1 LTSAASRNTISNGLE
16 MDRRQIVADFSL
28 LLVALIWGA
37 TFVIVKEAVSQIGV
51 FTFLTLRFLFAAF
64 VLALIFWPRLRASS
78 PREFLAG
85 ALVGLF
91 LFGGYALQTIGLK
104 YTSAS
109 KAGFIT
115 GLSVVIVPLLSTLLL
130 RQKPSLN
137 ALVGVLLATTGLGL
151 LTLRGLSMAQ
161 GDLWVLGGAVAF
173 ALQIVALGR
182 FAPQMKTA
190 SLATI
195 QVATVA
201 LLSAPLAWAMEG
213 SSPQM
218 SDQVWFAISFTGIM
232 ATSLAFLAQSKA
244 QSFTSPTHTALVFA
258 TEPVFAVLFGYLLL
272 QERLGWRGL
281 LGCALILT
289 GMTIGEVGVFNREL
303 PSSKRE

>member
-1 LTSAASRNTISNGLE
+1 
-16 MDRRQIVADFSL
+16 M
-28 LLVALIWGA
+28 
-37 TFVIVKEAVSQIGV
+37 VKEAISQIGV
-51 FTFLTLRFLFAAF
+51 FTFLTLRFLFAAL

-91 LFGGYALQTIGLK
+91 LFGGYALQTVGLK
-104 YTSAS
+104 YTSVS

-115 GLSVVIVPLLSTLLL
+115 GLSVVIVPFLSTLLL
-130 RQKPSLN
+130 RQKPNLD
-137 ALVGVLLATTGLGL
+137 ALVGVLVATTGLGL
-151 LTLRGLSMAQ
+151 LTLRGLSMAW

-173 ALQIVALGR
+173 ALQIVVLGR
-182 FAPQMKTA
+182 FAPQMETG

-201 LLSAPLAWAMEG
+201 LLSAPLAWAREG
-213 SSPQM
+213 SPPQM
-218 SDQVWFAISFTGIM
+218 SHHLWFVISFTGIM

-244 QSFTSPTHTALVFA
+244 QRFTSPTHTALIFA
-258 TEPVFAVLFGYLLL
+258 TEPVFAAIFGYLLL

-281 LGCALILT
+281 LGCALILA
-289 GMTIGEVGVFNREL
+289 GMAVGEIGVFKRDKEL
-303 PSSKRE
+303 LSSKRE

>member
-1 LTSAASRNTISNGLE
+1 
-16 MDRRQIVADFSL
+16 MDRRQIVAVFSL

-37 TFVIVKEAVSQIGV
+37 TFVMVKEAVSQIGV
-51 FTFLTLRFLFAAF
+51 FTFLALRFLLAAF

-104 YTSAS
+104 YTSVS
-109 KAGFIT
+109 KTGFIT
-115 GLSVVIVPLLSTLLL
+115 GLSVVVVPLLSTLLF
-130 RQKPSLN
+130 RQKQNLT

-182 FAPQMKTA
+182 FAPQMETG

-213 SSPQM
+213 SLPQM
-218 SDQVWFAISFTGIM
+218 SEQLWFAILFTGIM
-232 ATSLAFLAQSKA
+232 ATSLAFLVQSKA
-244 QSFTSPTHTALVFA
+244 QRFTSPTHTALIFA
-258 TEPVFAVLFGYLLL
+258 TEPVFAAIFGYLLL
-272 QERLGWRGL
+272 QERLGSREI
-281 LGCALILT
+281 LGCALILA
-289 GMTIGEVGVFNREL
+289 GMAVGEIGIFNKKL
-303 PSSKRE
+303 LSSKRE

>member
-1 LTSAASRNTISNGLE
+1 ME
-16 MDRRQIVADFSL
+16 RRQLWADLSL
-28 LLVALIWGA
+28 LLITLIWGA
-37 TFVIVKEAVSQIGV
+37 TFVMVKEAISQIGV
-51 FTFLTLRFLFAAF
+51 FTFLALRFLLAAF

-85 ALVGLF
+85 VLVGLF

-104 YTSAS
+104 YTSVS
-109 KAGFIT
+109 KTGFIT
-115 GLSVVIVPLLSTLLL
+115 GLSVVVVPLLSTLLL
-130 RQKPSLN
+130 RQKQNLT

-182 FAPQMKTA
+182 FAPQMETGI
-190 SLATI
+190 LATV

-213 SSPQM
+213 VPPQM
-218 SDQVWFAISFTGIM
+218 SDQLWFAILFTGIM
-232 ATSLAFLAQSKA
+232 ATSLAFLVQSKA
-244 QSFTSPTHTALVFA
+244 QRFISPTHTALIFA
-258 TEPVFAVLFGYLLL
+258 TEPVFAAIFGYLLL
-272 QERLGWRGL
+272 QERLGSREI
-281 LGCALILT
+281 LGCALILA
-289 GMTIGEVGVFNREL
+289 GMAVGEIGIFNKKL
-303 PSSKRE
+303 LSSKRE

>member
-1 LTSAASRNTISNGLE
+1 
-16 MDRRQIVADFSL
+16 MDRRQIAADLSL

-51 FTFLTLRFLFAAF
+51 FTFLTLRFLFAAL
-64 VLALIFWPRLRASS
+64 VLGLMFWPRLRASS

-91 LFGGYALQTIGLK
+91 LFGGYALQTTGLK

-130 RQKPSLN
+130 RQKPGLN

-182 FAPQMKTA
+182 FAPQMETG

-201 LLSAPLAWAMEG
+201 LLSAPLAWASEG
-213 SSPQM
+213 ALPQM
-218 SDQVWFAISFTGIM
+218 SHQVWFAIFFTGIM

-244 QSFTSPTHTALVFA
+244 QRFTSPTHTALIFA
-258 TEPVFAVLFGYLLL
+258 AEPVFAALFGYLLL
-272 QERLGWRGL
+272 QERIGCRGF
-281 LGCALILT
+281 LGCALILA
-289 GMTIGEVGVFNREL
+289 GMVVGEIGVFNNRLLSSRRE
-303 PSSKRE
+303 

>member
-1 LTSAASRNTISNGLE
+1 
-16 MDRRQIVADFSL
+16 MDRRQIVADLSL

-37 TFVIVKEAVSQIGV
+37 SFVMVKEAISQIGV
-51 FTFLTLRFLFAAF
+51 FTFLTLRFLFAAL

-104 YTSAS
+104 YTSVS

-115 GLSVVIVPLLSTLLL
+115 GLSVVIVPFLSTLIL
-130 RQKPSLN
+130 RRKPDLN
-137 ALVGVLLATTGLGL
+137 ALVGVLLATTGLGI

-161 GDLWVLGGAVAF
+161 SDLWVLGGAVAF

-182 FAPQMKTA
+182 FAPQMKMGG
-190 SLATI
+190 LATI

-201 LLSAPLAWAMEG
+201 LLSAPLAWAMER
-213 SSPQM
+213 SPPQM

-244 QSFTSPTHTALVFA
+244 QRFTSPTHTALIFA
-258 TEPVFAVLFGYLLL
+258 TEPVFAAIFGYLLL

-289 GMTIGEVGVFNREL
+289 GMAAGEIDIFRRDKEL
-303 PSSKRE
+303 LSCKRE

>member
-1 LTSAASRNTISNGLE
+1 

-37 TFVIVKEAVSQIGV
+37 TFVMVKEAVSQIGV
-51 FTFLTLRFLFAAF
+51 FTFLTLRFLFAAL
-64 VLALIFWPRLRASS
+64 VLALISWPHLRASW

-91 LFGGYALQTIGLK
+91 LFGGYSFQTIGLK

-130 RQKPSLN
+130 RRKPHLN
-137 ALVGVLLATTGLGL
+137 ALVGVGLATTGLGV
-151 LTLRGLSMAQ
+151 LTLRGLSMAP

-182 FAPQMKTA
+182 FAPQMET
-190 SLATI
+190 SNLATI
-195 QVATVA
+195 QIATVA
-201 LLSAPLAWAMEG
+201 FLSAPLAWAIER
-213 SSPQM
+213 SPPQM
-218 SDQVWFAISFTGIM
+218 SGQVWFAISFTGIM

-244 QSFTSPTHTALVFA
+244 QRFTSPTHTALIFA
-258 TEPVFAVLFGYLLL
+258 TEPVFAAIFGYLRL

-289 GMTIGEVGVFNREL
+289 GMVVGEIDVFNKKL
-303 PSSKRE
+303 LSSKRE

>member
-1 LTSAASRNTISNGLE
+1 

-28 LLVALIWGA
+28 LLIAFIWGA
-37 TFVIVKEAVSQIGV
+37 TFVMVKEAVSQVGV
-51 FTFLTLRFLFAAF
+51 FTFLALRFLFAAV

-78 PREFLAG
+78 RHEFLAG
-85 ALVGLF
+85 VLVGLF
-91 LFGGYALQTIGLK
+91 LFGGYSFQTIGLK

-130 RQKPSLN
+130 RRKPDLD
-137 ALVGVLLATTGLGL
+137 ALVGVGLATMGLGL
-151 LTLRGLSMAQ
+151 LTLKGLSMAP

-182 FAPQMKTA
+182 FAPQMKPS

-201 LLSAPLAWAMEG
+201 LLSAPLAWAVEG
-213 SSPQM
+213 SSPRM
-218 SDQVWFAISFTGIM
+218 SGQLWFTILFTGIM
-232 ATSLAFLAQSKA
+232 ATSLALFVQSKA
-244 QSFTSPTHTALVFA
+244 QRFTSPTHTALIFA
-258 TEPVFAVLFGYLLL
+258 TEPVFAALFGYLLL

-281 LGCALILT
+281 LGCALILA
-289 GMTIGEVGVFNREL
+289 GMVVGEAGLFNKKLLSSRRE
-303 PSSKRE
+303 

>member
-1 LTSAASRNTISNGLE
+1 
-16 MDRRQIVADFSL
+16 MDRRQIVAVFSL

-37 TFVIVKEAVSQIGV
+37 TFVMVKEAISQIGV
-51 FTFLTLRFLFAAF
+51 FTFLALRFLLAAF

-104 YTSAS
+104 YTSVS
-109 KAGFIT
+109 KTGFIT

-130 RQKPSLN
+130 RQKQNLT

-182 FAPQMKTA
+182 FAPQMETGI
-190 SLATI
+190 LATI

-201 LLSAPLAWAMEG
+201 LLCAPFAWALEG
-213 SSPQM
+213 SPSQV
-218 SDQVWFAISFTGIM
+218 SGQVWFAIFFTGIM
-232 ATSLAFLAQSKA
+232 ATSLAFLVHSKA
-244 QSFTSPTHTALVFA
+244 QRFTSPTHTALIFA
-258 TEPVFAVLFGYLLL
+258 TEPVFAALFGYLLL
-272 QERLGWRGL
+272 QERLGSREI
-281 LGCALILT
+281 LGCALILA
-289 GMTIGEVGVFNREL
+289 GMAVGEIGIFNKKL
-303 PSSKRE
+303 LSSKRE

>member
-1 LTSAASRNTISNGLE
+1 
-16 MDRRQIVADFSL
+16 M
-28 LLVALIWGA
+28 
-37 TFVIVKEAVSQIGV
+37 VKEAVSQVGV
-51 FTFLTLRFLFAAF
+51 FTFLALRFLFAAL
-64 VLALIFWPRLRASS
+64 VLALLFWPHLRASS
-78 PREFLAG
+78 RHEFLAG

-91 LFGGYALQTIGLK
+91 LFGGYSFQTIGLK

-130 RQKPSLN
+130 RRKPDLD
-137 ALVGVLLATTGLGL
+137 ALVGVGLATIGLGL
-151 LTLRGLSMAQ
+151 LTLKGLSMAP

-182 FAPQMKTA
+182 FAPQMKPS
-190 SLATI
+190 SLAAI

-213 SSPQM
+213 SPPHIGE
-218 SDQVWFAISFTGIM
+218 QVWVTILFTGIM
-232 ATSLAFLAQSKA
+232 ATSLALLVQSKA
-244 QSFTSPTHTALVFA
+244 QRFTSPTHTALIFA
-258 TEPVFAVLFGYLLL
+258 MEPVFAALFGYMLL

-289 GMTIGEVGVFNREL
+289 GMVVGEAGLFNKKL
-303 PSSKRE
+303 LSSKRE

>member
-1 LTSAASRNTISNGLE
+1 
-16 MDRRQIVADFSL
+16 MDRRQLFADVSL

-37 TFVIVKEAVSQIGV
+37 TFIMVKEAVSQIGV
-51 FTFLTLRFLFAAF
+51 FTFLALRFLFAAL
-64 VLALIFWPRLRASS
+64 VLTLIFWPRLRASS
-78 PREFLAG
+78 PRELLAG

-91 LFGGYALQTIGLK
+91 LFGGYSLQTIGLK
-104 YTSAS
+104 YTSVS

-130 RQKPSLN
+130 RKKPNLN
-137 ALVGVLLATTGLGL
+137 ALAGVLLATMGLGL
-151 LTLRGLSMAQ
+151 LTLRGLSMAR

-173 ALQIVALGR
+173 ALHIVALGR
-182 FAPQMKTA
+182 FAPQMKTG

-201 LLSAPLAWAMEG
+201 LLSAPLAWAMER
-213 SSPQM
+213 SPPQM
-218 SDQVWFAISFTGIM
+218 SHRLWFAIFFTGIM

-244 QSFTSPTHTALVFA
+244 QRFTSPTHTALIFA
-258 TEPVFAVLFGYLLL
+258 TEPVFAALFGYLLL

-281 LGCALILT
+281 LGCALILS
-289 GMTIGEVGVFNREL
+289 GMAVGEIGVFNKKL
-303 PSSKRE
+303 LSSKRE

>member
-1 LTSAASRNTISNGLE
+1 
-16 MDRRQIVADFSL
+16 MDSRQIVADSSL

-37 TFVIVKEAVSQIGV
+37 TFVMVKEAVSQIGV
-51 FTFLTLRFLFAAF
+51 FTFLTFRFLFAAL
-64 VLALIFWPRLRASS
+64 VLVFIFWPRLRASS

-104 YTSAS
+104 YTSVS
-109 KAGFIT
+109 KTGFIT

-130 RQKPSLN
+130 RQKPNPN

-151 LTLRGLSMAQ
+151 LTLRGLSMAS

-182 FAPQMKTA
+182 FAPQMETS
-190 SLATI
+190 SLATT
-195 QVATVA
+195 QVASVA

-213 SSPQM
+213 SPSQM
-218 SDQVWFAISFTGIM
+218 SGQVWLAISFTGIM

-244 QSFTSPTHTALVFA
+244 QRFTSPTHTALIFA
-258 TEPVFAVLFGYLLL
+258 TEPVFAAIFGYLLL

-281 LGCALILT
+281 LGCALILA
-289 GMTIGEVGVFNREL
+289 GMVVGEIGVFNKKL
-303 PSSKRE
+303 LSSKRE

>member
-1 LTSAASRNTISNGLE
+1 
-16 MDRRQIVADFSL
+16 MDRRQIVAVFSL

-37 TFVIVKEAVSQIGV
+37 TFVMVKETVSQIGV
-51 FTFLTLRFLFAAF
+51 FTFLTFRFLFAALL
-64 VLALIFWPRLRASS
+64 LALIFWPRLRASS

-104 YTSAS
+104 YTSVS
-109 KAGFIT
+109 KTGFIT

-130 RQKPSLN
+130 RQRPSRN
-137 ALVGVLLATTGLGL
+137 ALLGVLLATTGLGL

-161 GDLWVLGGAVAF
+161 GDLWVLGGAISF

-182 FAPQMKTA
+182 FAPQME
-190 SLATI
+190 SGILATV

-201 LLSAPLAWAMEG
+201 LLSVPLAWAMEG

-218 SDQVWFAISFTGIM
+218 SGQVWFAILFTGIM

-244 QSFTSPTHTALVFA
+244 QRFTSPTHTALIFA
-258 TEPVFAVLFGYLLL
+258 TEPVFAAIFGYLLL
-272 QERLGWRGL
+272 QERLGCREI
-281 LGCALILT
+281 LGCALILA
-289 GMTIGEVGVFNREL
+289 GMVVGEIGIFNKKL
-303 PSSKRE
+303 LSSKRG

>member
-1 LTSAASRNTISNGLE
+1 
-16 MDRRQIVADFSL
+16 MDRRQIVADLSL

-37 TFVIVKEAVSQIGV
+37 TFVMVKEAVSQIGV
-51 FTFLTLRFLFAAF
+51 FTFLTLRFLFAAS
-64 VLALIFWPRLRASS
+64 VLALIFWPRLRASW

-91 LFGGYALQTIGLK
+91 LFGGYTLQTIGLK
-104 YTSAS
+104 YTSVS
-109 KAGFIT
+109 KTGFIT

-130 RQKPSLN
+130 RQKPNLN

-173 ALQIVALGR
+173 ALQIVALGC
-182 FAPQMKTA
+182 FAPQMKA
-190 SLATI
+190 GSLATI

-201 LLSAPLAWAMEG
+201 LLSAPLAWAREG
-213 SSPQM
+213 LPPPM
-218 SDQVWFAISFTGIM
+218 TDQAWFAIFFTGIM

-244 QSFTSPTHTALVFA
+244 QRFTSPTHTALIFA
-258 TEPVFAVLFGYLLL
+258 TEPVFAAIFGYLLL

-281 LGCALILT
+281 LGCALILA
-289 GMTIGEVGVFNREL
+289 GMAVGEIGLFKRDKEL
-303 PSSKRE
+303 LSSKRE